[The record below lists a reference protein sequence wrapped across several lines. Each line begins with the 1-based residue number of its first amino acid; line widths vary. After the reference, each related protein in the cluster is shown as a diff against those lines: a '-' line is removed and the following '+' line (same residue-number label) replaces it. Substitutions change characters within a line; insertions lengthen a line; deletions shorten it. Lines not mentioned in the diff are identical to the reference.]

1 MLEFLEENS
10 LLCPYQSRFRS
21 SDLCQIQLL
30 SIAHDICPSFDQS
43 PTLEVRANVL
53 DISKAFDKVRHEGLI
68 LKFERIGISGNV
80 LNFLKNFLN
89 NRFQRGILNGQ
100 CSNWS
105 SVLAG
110 VPQGLILGLN
120 IPFSYIHK

>member
-53 DISKAFDKVRHEGLI
+53 DISKAFDKVWLEGLI

-80 LNFLKNFLN
+80 LND
-89 NRFQRGILNGQ
+89 RFQRGILNGH

-110 VPQGLILGLN
+110 VPQGLILRLN
-120 IPFSYIHK
+120 IPFSNIHK